1 MQSLQNFNEFAK
13 TIDFLLYEPYSTV
26 VSPYLFIDIIHIFHR
41 KHEVFFF
48 FFFFYFIFYESKFF
62 YNWNIYKSSPMSQNR

>member
-26 VSPYLFIDIIHIFHR
+26 VSPYLFIDIIHIFR

-48 FFFFYFIFYESKFF
+48 FFFFFFIFYESKFF
-62 YNWNIYKSSPMSQNR
+62 YIWNIYKSSPMSQNR